1 MKPTATR
8 IARMAALLLSTAL
21 MVPAAQAQDW
31 PTRPVRLVVP
41 LTPGSGADIVA
52 RVLAKSLQ
60 GIWNQTVLVENR
72 PGAGGQIG
80 TREVAQATDGHTL
93 LVQSATYASSPVLYK
108 SLPYDPAR
116 DLVDVSLLAA
126 SPYVLVTASS
136 GSFKTVEDIVQAAK
150 AKPDAEPFASAGLG
164 SSTHLTAELFTQAA
178 GIKMMHIPF
187 KGSPD
192 AVTDVAAGRSR
203 FYVAP
208 LPTVAGMLK
217 DGKVR
222 PVAVTASSR
231 VASLP
236 DVPTIAES
244 GYPGFQAELWVG
256 MWAPSGLP
264 PEVLDKL
271 AQDVGTALRSP
282 EVQDQYARAG
292 NQVRILSQPEF
303 AAFVRK
309 EIETNRKLVENAGI
323 EPM

>member
-1 MKPTATR
+1 MTPTGTR
-8 IARMAALLLSTAL
+8 IARVAALLLTTAL
-21 MVPAAQAQDW
+21 MSPASQAQDW

-60 GIWNQTVLVENR
+60 GIWNQSVLVENR

-80 TREVAQATDGHTL
+80 TREVAQATDDHTL

-108 SLPYDPAR
+108 ALPYDPAK
-116 DLVDVSLLAA
+116 DLVDVSLLAT

-136 GSFKTVEDIVQAAK
+136 GPFKTVGDIVQAAK
-150 AKPDAEPFASAGLG
+150 TNPDAEPFASAGLG

-208 LPTVAGMLK
+208 LPTVSGMLK

-244 GYPGFQAELWVG
+244 GYPGFQAELWIG
-256 MWAPSGLP
+256 MWAPSKLP
-264 PEVLDKL
+264 SDILAKL
-271 AQDVGTALRSP
+271 ANDVGTALRSP
-282 EVQDQYARAG
+282 ELQSQYARAG
-292 NQVRILSQPEF
+292 NEVRILSQPEF
-303 AAFVRK
+303 AEFVRK
-309 EIETNRKLVENAGI
+309 EIETNKQLVEKAGI

>member
-1 MKPTATR
+1 MNQTGTR
-8 IARMAALLLSTAL
+8 IARMAALLLATTL
-21 MVPAAQAQDW
+21 IVPAAQAQDW
-31 PTRPVRLVVP
+31 PSRPVRLIVP

-60 GIWNQTVLVENR
+60 GMWNQPVIIENR

-80 TREVAQATDGHTL
+80 TREVVQATDEHTL
-93 LVQSATYASSPVLYK
+93 LVQSATYASSPALYK
-108 SLPYDPAR
+108 SLPYDPAK
-116 DLVDVSLLAA
+116 DLVDVSLLATA
-126 SPYVLVTASS
+126 PYVLVTASS
-136 GSFKTVEDIVQAAK
+136 GPFKTVEDIVRAAK
-150 AKPDAEPFASAGLG
+150 VEPDAEPFASAGMG

-208 LPTVAGMLK
+208 LPTVSGMLT

-222 PVAVTASSR
+222 PVAVTSAAR

-236 DVPTIAES
+236 DVPTVAES
-244 GYPGFQAELWVG
+244 GYPGFQAELWIG
-256 MWAPSGLP
+256 MWAPSRLP
-264 PEVLDKL
+264 
-271 AQDVGTALRSP
+271 ADVVAKVANDVSKALNSP

-292 NQVRILSQPEF
+292 NQVRILSQSEF
-303 AAFVRK
+303 AEFVRK
-309 EIETNRKLVENAGI
+309 EIETNKQLVKNAGI